1 MDDLNRDSS
10 KDHEAEKIVK
20 RAKRIAI
27 HIVSEIK
34 IDNIYL
40 CNIERINTTGFVKTS
55 HSF

>member
-1 MDDLNRDSS
+1 MDDLNRGSS
-10 KDHEAEKIVK
+10 KYHEAEKIVK

-27 HIVSEIK
+27 LIVSEIK

-40 CNIERINTTGFVKTS
+40 CNIERMNTTGFVKTS

>member
-10 KDHEAEKIVK
+10 KYHEAEKIVK

-27 HIVSEIK
+27 LIVSQIK

-40 CNIERINTTGFVKTS
+40 CNIERMNTTGFVKTS